1 MAQDGSKLLLG
12 LVDNGDKGFAEFM
25 GYQLDAGVFKGD
37 EVDLF
42 NFVRKHAVGYGKLP
56 NRKTVKQ
63 WADDNATTVPSKDSI
78 AEPPKYYLDKLE
90 TRNLKLGLK
99 RAMMDAEKLRVDSPK
114 ESLDALTSNVVQLN
128 QHSKRKQLLNFSED
142 GDKLVHQESIKT
154 KKQVELGLDAG
165 LKFGWETFD
174 KMSGGLGGGD
184 VVSIVGRP
192 GMGKTYM
199 ELYAMLHAWG
209 QGLTTLFVSM
219 EMKVTPIAQRLAA
232 MYTNTSI
239 AELKSGMVASKK
251 HDSMR
256 ACLLGMQ
263 GQHGMWVADGALSA
277 KVTDVQ
283 MLCAQLQPDVLFID
297 GAYLLRCENPRLQRH
312 DRINTNVED
321 IKMLLAEQLDIP
333 VVQSFQFN
341 REMVGKSVED
351 VDLAHIAGSDAI
363 GQLSSVVLGLFE
375 EDSIE
380 TATQRKIRVLK
391 GRNGEQGE
399 FSINWRFG
407 GLGKWLDNGVQAP
420 DTDTSNIMNF
430 KEIEHEKVNTEMKFA

>member
-1 MAQDGSKLLLG
+1 MSQDGSKLLLG
-12 LVDNGDKGFAEFM
+12 LVDSGDKGFAEFM
-25 GYQLDAGVFKGD
+25 KFQLDASIFKGD
-37 EVDLF
+37 EADLF
-42 NFVRKHAVGYGKLP
+42 NFISKHALGYGKLP
-56 NRKTVKQ
+56 KRKTIKK
-63 WADDNATTVPSKDSI
+63 WATENACTVPTKEAID
-78 AEPPKYYLDKLE
+78 EPPKYYLDLIE

-99 RAMMDAEKLRVDSPK
+99 GAMMDAEKLRLSNPGL
-114 ESLDALTSNVVQLN
+114 SLDNLTSSIIRMN
-128 QHSKRKQLLNFSED
+128 QKAQRKQLLNFAED
-142 GDKLVHQESIKT
+142 GDKLVNDEFINAQLNADT
-154 KKQVELGLDAG
+154 G

-174 KMSGGLGGGD
+174 KMSGGLAGGD

-199 ELYAMLHAWG
+199 ELHAMLHAWG

-239 AELKSGMVASKK
+239 AELKSGMIASKK
-251 HDSMR
+251 YDGMR
-256 ACLLGMQ
+256 SILGGMK
-263 GQHGMWVADGALSA
+263 GQQGMWVADGALSA

-380 TATQRKIRVLK
+380 TAVQRKIRVLK

-399 FSINWRFG
+399 FNINWRFG
-407 GLGKWLDNGVQAP
+407 GLGKWLDNGEMAP
-420 DTDTSNIMNF
+420 DTDTSNVMNF
-430 KEIEHEKVNTEMKFA
+430 NEILPEQVNTEMKFT

>member
-1 MAQDGSKLLLG
+1 MSQDGSKLLLG
-12 LVDNGDKGFAEFM
+12 LVDSGEKGFAEFM
-25 GYQLDAGVFKGD
+25 GYQLEASVFKGD
-37 EVDLF
+37 EADLF
-42 NFVRKHAVGYGKLP
+42 DFIRKHAMGYGALP
-56 NRKTVKQ
+56 KRKTIKK
-63 WADDNATTVPSKDSI
+63 WANENACTIPTKESI
-78 AEPPKYYLDKLE
+78 DEPPQYYLDLIE

-99 RAMMDAEKLRVDSPK
+99 GAMMDAEKLRLANPQG
-114 ESLDALTSNVVQLN
+114 SLEALTSDVIRLN
-128 QHSKRKQLLNFSED
+128 TKARRKQLLNFAED
-142 GDKLVHQESIKT
+142 GSQLVHDEFIKT
-154 KKQVELGLDAG
+154 QLNADSG
-165 LKFGWETFD
+165 LKFGWQTFD
-174 KMSGGLGGGD
+174 KMSGGLTGGD

-199 ELYAMLHAWG
+199 ELHAMLHAWG

-239 AELKSGMVASKK
+239 AELKSAQIATKKYAGMRSI
-251 HDSMR
+251 
-256 ACLLGMQ
+256 LGGMK
-263 GQHGMWVADGALSA
+263 GQQGMWVADGALSA
-277 KVTDVQ
+277 KVADVQ

-297 GAYLLRCENPRLQRH
+297 GAYLLRCDNPRLQRH

-321 IKMLLAEQLDIP
+321 IKMMLAEQLNIP

-380 TATQRKIRVLK
+380 TAVQRKIRVLK

-399 FSINWRFG
+399 FNINWRFG
-407 GLGKWLDNGVQAP
+407 GLGQWLDNGELAP

-430 KEIEHEKVNTEMKFA
+430 TEILPEQVNTEMKFT

>member
-12 LVDNGDKGFAEFM
+12 LIDAGEKGFAEFM
-25 GYQLDAGVFKGD
+25 EFQLDAAIFKGD
-37 EVDLF
+37 EADLF
-42 NFVRKHAVGYGKLP
+42 HFIRKHAMGYGSLP
-56 NRKTVKQ
+56 KRKTVKKF
-63 WADDNATTVPSKDSI
+63 ANENAMTIPTKEAIDES
-78 AEPPKYYLDKLE
+78 PKYYLDQIE

-99 RAMMDAEKLRVDSPK
+99 GAMMDAEKLRLSQPGL
-114 ESLDALTSNVVQLN
+114 SLDNLTSDIIRLN
-128 QHSKRKQLLNFSED
+128 QRASRKQLLNFAEGGS
-142 GDKLVHQESIKT
+142 KLVHEEYIKT
-154 KKQVELGLDAG
+154 QLNADTG
-165 LKFGWETFD
+165 LKFGWATFD

-199 ELYAMLHAWG
+199 ELHAMLHAWG

-239 AELKSGMVASKK
+239 AELKSAQIATKKYAGMRSI
-251 HDSMR
+251 
-256 ACLLGMQ
+256 LGGMS

-277 KVTDVQ
+277 KVADVQ

-297 GAYLLRCENPRLQRH
+297 GAYLLRCENPRLARH

-321 IKMLLAEQLDIP
+321 IKMMLAEQLNIP

-341 REMVGKSVED
+341 REMTKKGVDEVGLEN
-351 VDLAHIAGSDAI
+351 IAGSDAI

-380 TATQRKIRVLK
+380 TAVQRKIRVLK

-399 FSINWRFG
+399 FNINWRFG
-407 GLGKWLDNGVQAP
+407 GLGKWIDNGELAP
-420 DTDTSNIMNF
+420 DTDTSNVMNF
-430 KEIEHEKVNTEMKFA
+430 NEILAEEINTEMKFT

>member
-1 MAQDGSKLLLG
+1 MSQDGSKLLLG
-12 LVDNGDKGFAEFM
+12 LVDSGEKGFSEFM
-25 GYQLDAGVFKGD
+25 KLQLDASIFKGD
-37 EVDLF
+37 EADLF
-42 NFVRKHAVGYGKLP
+42 TFINEHALGYGNLP
-56 NRKTVKQ
+56 KRKTIKK
-63 WADDNATTVPSKDSI
+63 WATENACTVPTKEAID
-78 AEPPKYYLDKLE
+78 EPPKYYLDQIE

-99 RAMMDAEKLRVDSPK
+99 GSMMDAEKLRLSHPDKALDS
-114 ESLDALTSNVVQLN
+114 LTTDIILLN
-128 QHSKRKQLLNFSED
+128 QRKQRKQLLNFAED
-142 GDKLVHQESIKT
+142 GDKIVNDEFINAQKNDDT
-154 KKQVELGLDAG
+154 G

-174 KMSGGLGGGD
+174 KMSGGLAGGD

>member
-12 LVDNGDKGFAEFM
+12 LVDSGEKGFAEFM
-25 GYQLDAGVFKGD
+25 EYQLEASIFKGD
-37 EVDLF
+37 EADLF
-42 NFVRKHAVGYGKLP
+42 DFIRKHAMGYGALP
-56 NRKTVKQ
+56 KRKTIKK
-63 WADDNATTVPSKDSI
+63 WATENACTIPTKEAIDES
-78 AEPPKYYLDKLE
+78 PKYYLDQIE

-99 RAMMDAEKLRVDSPK
+99 GAMMDAEKLRLANPQ
-114 ESLDALTSNVVQLN
+114 ESLNSLTGEVILLN
-128 QHSKRKQLLNFSED
+128 QQRRRKQLLNFAEG
-142 GDKLVHQESIKT
+142 GDKLVHEEFIKT
-154 KKQVELGLDAG
+154 LQNSDTG
-165 LKFGWETFD
+165 LKFGWPTFD
-174 KMSGGLGGGD
+174 KMSGGLAGGD

-199 ELYAMLHAWG
+199 ELHAMLHAWG

-239 AELKSGMVASKK
+239 AELKSGQIATKK
-251 HDSMR
+251 YNGMR
-256 ACLLGMQ
+256 NVLGGMQ

-277 KVTDVQ
+277 KVADVQ

-297 GAYLLRCENPRLQRH
+297 GAYLLRCENPRLARH

-321 IKMLLAEQLDIP
+321 IKMMLAEQLNIP

-341 REMVGKSVED
+341 REMTKKGVEEVGLEN
-351 VDLAHIAGSDAI
+351 IAGSDAI

-380 TATQRKIRVLK
+380 TAVQRKIRVLK

-399 FSINWRFG
+399 FNINWRFG
-407 GLGKWLDNGVQAP
+407 GMGKWLDNGVLAP

-430 KEIEHEKVNTEMKFA
+430 NEIVAEEINTEMNFT

>member
-12 LVDNGDKGFAEFM
+12 LVDSGEKGFAEFM
-25 GYQLDAGVFKGD
+25 EFQLDAAIFKGD
-37 EVDLF
+37 EADLF
-42 NFVRKHAVGYGKLP
+42 RFIRKHAMGYGSLP
-56 NRKTVKQ
+56 KRKTVKQ
-63 WADDNATTVPSKDSI
+63 FANENAMTIPSKEAID
-78 AEPPKYYLDKLE
+78 EPPKYYLDQIE

-99 RAMMDAEKLRVDSPK
+99 GAMMDAEKLRLSNPDQSL
-114 ESLDALTSNVVQLN
+114 ESLTSDIIQLN
-128 QHSKRKQLLNFSED
+128 QRATRKQLLNFAEG
-142 GDKLVHQESIKT
+142 GDKLVHEEFLKT
-154 KKQVELGLDAG
+154 QLNADTG
-165 LKFGWETFD
+165 LKFGWPTFD
-174 KMSGGLGGGD
+174 KMSGGLSGGD

-199 ELYAMLHAWG
+199 ELHAMLHAWG

-239 AELKSGMVASKK
+239 AELKSAQIATKKYAGMRSI
-251 HDSMR
+251 
-256 ACLLGMQ
+256 LGGMQ
-263 GQHGMWVADGALSA
+263 GQQGMWVADGALSA
-277 KVTDVQ
+277 KVADVQ

-297 GAYLLRCENPRLQRH
+297 GAYLLRCENPRLARH

-321 IKMLLAEQLDIP
+321 IKMMLAEQLNIP

-341 REMVGKSVED
+341 REMTKKGVEEVGLEN
-351 VDLAHIAGSDAI
+351 IAGSDAI

-380 TATQRKIRVLK
+380 TAVQRKIRVLK

-399 FSINWRFG
+399 FNINWRFG
-407 GLGKWLDNGVQAP
+407 GLGKWIDNGELAP
-420 DTDTSNIMNF
+420 DTDTSNVMNF
-430 KEIEHEKVNTEMKFA
+430 NEIITEEINSNMSFV

>member
-1 MAQDGSKLLLG
+1 MAQDGSKMLLG
-12 LVDNGDKGFAEFM
+12 LVDAGEKGFAQFM
-25 GYQLDAGVFKGD
+25 DFQLDASIFKGD
-37 EVDLF
+37 EADLF
-42 NFVRKHAVGYGKLP
+42 LFMQQHAAGYGALP
-56 NRKTVKQ
+56 KRKTIKK
-63 WADDNATTVPSKDSI
+63 WANENACTIPSKEAIDES
-78 AEPPKYYLDKLE
+78 PKYYLDQIE

-99 RAMMDAEKLRVDSPK
+99 GAMMDAEKLRLANPQA
-114 ESLDALTSNVVQLN
+114 SLEALTGEVIRMN
-128 QHSKRKQLLNFSED
+128 QTRRRKQLLNFAED
-142 GDKLVHQESIKT
+142 GSDLVHEEFIKT
-154 KKQVELGLDAG
+154 QLNADNG
-165 LKFGWETFD
+165 LKFGWQTFD
-174 KMSGGLGGGD
+174 KMSGGLTGGD
-184 VVSIVGRP
+184 VVSIIGRP

-199 ELYAMLHAWG
+199 ALHAMLNAWG

-219 EMKVTPIAQRLAA
+219 EMKVSPIAQRLAA

-239 AELKSGMVASKK
+239 AELKSAQVATKK
-251 HDSMR
+251 YNKMHAWLKDMS
-256 ACLLGMQ
+256 GMQ
-263 GQHGMWVADGALSA
+263 GMWVADGALSA

-321 IKMLLAEQLDIP
+321 IKMVLAEQLSIP

-363 GQLSSVVLGLFE
+363 GQLSSVVMGLFE

-380 TATQRKIRVLK
+380 TAVQRKIRILK

-399 FSINWRFG
+399 FNINWRFG
-407 GLGKWLDNGVQAP
+407 GLGQWLDNGEYAP
-420 DTDTSNIMNF
+420 DTDTHNIMNF
-430 KEIEHEKVNTEMKFA
+430 NEILPEEINTEMKFN

>member
-1 MAQDGSKLLLG
+1 MAQDGSKMLLG
-12 LVDNGDKGFAEFM
+12 LVDAGDKGFAQFM
-25 GYQLDAGVFKGD
+25 DFQLDASIFKGD
-37 EVDLF
+37 EADLF
-42 NFVRKHAVGYGKLP
+42 LFMQKHATGYGALP
-56 NRKTVKQ
+56 KRKTIKK
-63 WADDNATTVPSKDSI
+63 WASENACTIPTKESI
-78 AEPPKYYLDKLE
+78 DESPKYYLDQIE

-99 RAMMDAEKLRVDSPK
+99 GAMMDAEKLRLANPQA
-114 ESLDALTSNVVQLN
+114 SLETLTSDIISLN
-128 QHSKRKQLLNFSED
+128 QTRRRKQLLNFAED
-142 GDKLVHQESIKT
+142 GSDLVHDEYVKSQLNADS
-154 KKQVELGLDAG
+154 G
-165 LKFGWETFD
+165 LKFGWPTFD
-174 KMSGGLGGGD
+174 EMSGGLTGGD
-184 VVSIVGRP
+184 VVSIIGRP

-199 ELYAMLHAWG
+199 ALHAMLNAWG
-209 QGLTTLFVSM
+209 QGMTTLFVSM
-219 EMKVTPIAQRLAA
+219 EMKVSPIAQRLAA

-239 AELKSGMVASKK
+239 AELKSAQVSTKKYAKMHSFLKGMSDV
-251 HDSMR
+251 
-256 ACLLGMQ
+256 G
-263 GQHGMWVADGALSA
+263 GGMWVADGALSA
-277 KVTDVQ
+277 KVSDVQ

-297 GAYLLRCENPRLQRH
+297 GAYLLRCDNPRLQRH

-321 IKMLLAEQLDIP
+321 IKMVLAEQLNIP

-380 TATQRKIRVLK
+380 TAVQRKIRVLK

-407 GLGKWLDNGVQAP
+407 GLGQWLHDGESKP

-430 KEIEHEKVNTEMKFA
+430 SEIIAEEINTEMKFN

>member
-12 LVDNGDKGFAEFM
+12 LVDSGDKGFAEFM
-25 GYQLDAGVFKGD
+25 DYQLEASVFKGD
-37 EVDLF
+37 EADLF
-42 NFVRKHAVGYGKLP
+42 DFIQKHAMGYGALP
-56 NRKTVKQ
+56 KRKTIKK
-63 WADDNATTVPSKDSI
+63 WANEHAHTIPTKEAIDES
-78 AEPPKYYLDKLE
+78 PKYYLDQIE

-99 RAMMDAEKLRVDSPK
+99 GAMMDAEKLRLSHPNQ
-114 ESLDALTSNVVQLN
+114 SLEALTSDIIRLN
-128 QHSKRKQLLNFSED
+128 QQRRRKQLLNFAEG
-142 GDKLVHQESIKT
+142 GDKLVHEEFIKT
-154 KKQVELGLDAG
+154 LQNADTG
-165 LKFGWETFD
+165 LKFGWPTFD
-174 KMSGGLGGGD
+174 KMSGGLSGGD

-199 ELYAMLHAWG
+199 ELHAMLHAWG

-239 AELKSGMVASKK
+239 AELKSGQIATKK
-251 HDSMR
+251 YDGMR
-256 ACLLGMQ
+256 SVLGGMQ

-277 KVTDVQ
+277 KVADVQ

-321 IKMLLAEQLDIP
+321 IKMMLAEQLNIP

-341 REMVGKSVED
+341 REMTGKSVED
-351 VDLAHIAGSDAI
+351 VGLENIAGSDAI

-380 TATQRKIRVLK
+380 TAVQRKIRVLK

-399 FSINWRFG
+399 FNINWRFG
-407 GLGKWLDNGVQAP
+407 GLGKWLDNGELAP
-420 DTDTSNIMNF
+420 DTDTSNVMNF
-430 KEIEHEKVNTEMKFA
+430 NEIEHEEVNTEMSFT

>member
-12 LVDNGDKGFAEFM
+12 LVDSGEKGFAEFM
-25 GYQLDAGVFKGD
+25 EYQLDASVFKGD
-37 EVDLF
+37 EADLF
-42 NFVRKHAVGYGKLP
+42 DFIRKHAMGYGCLP
-56 NRKTVKQ
+56 KRKTIKKF
-63 WADDNATTVPSKDSI
+63 ANENAMTIPTKEAIDES
-78 AEPPKYYLDKLE
+78 PKYYLDQIE

-99 RAMMDAEKLRVDSPK
+99 GAMMDAEKLRLQHPQQ
-114 ESLDALTSNVVQLN
+114 SLETLTGDIIRLN
-128 QHSKRKQLLNFSED
+128 QKARRKQLLNFAEGGS
-142 GDKLVHQESIKT
+142 KLVHEEFIKT
-154 KKQVELGLDAG
+154 QLNADTG

-174 KMSGGLGGGD
+174 RMSGGLGGGD

-199 ELYAMLHAWG
+199 ELHAMLHAWG

-239 AELKSGMVASKK
+239 AELKSGQVATKK

-256 ACLLGMQ
+256 ATLAGMQ

-321 IKMLLAEQLDIP
+321 IKMLLAEQLSIP

-407 GLGKWLDNGVQAP
+407 GLGQWLDNGEMAP
-420 DTDTSNIMNF
+420 DTDTSNVMNF
-430 KEIEHEKVNTEMKFA
+430 KEIEHEKVNTGMSFT

>member
-12 LVDNGDKGFAEFM
+12 LVDSGEKGFAEFM
-25 GYQLDAGVFKGD
+25 EFQLDKQIFKGD
-37 EVDLF
+37 EAELF
-42 NFVRKHAVGYGKLP
+42 DFIRTHAMGYGSLP
-56 NRKTVKQ
+56 KRKTVKKF
-63 WADDNATTVPSKDSI
+63 ANENAITIPTKEAID
-78 AEPPKYYLDKLE
+78 EPPKYYLDQIE

-99 RAMMDAEKLRVDSPK
+99 GAMMDAEKLRLTNPDA
-114 ESLDALTSNVVQLN
+114 SLDALTSDIIRLN
-128 QHSKRKQLLNFSED
+128 QHATRKQLLNFAEG
-142 GDKLVHQESIKT
+142 GDKLVHEEFIKT
-154 KKQVELGLDAG
+154 QLNADTG
-165 LKFGWETFD
+165 LKFGWPTFD
-174 KMSGGLGGGD
+174 KMSGGLSGGD

-199 ELYAMLHAWG
+199 ELHAMLHAWG

-239 AELKSGMVASKK
+239 AELKSAQIATKKYEGMRSI
-251 HDSMR
+251 
-256 ACLLGMQ
+256 LGGMQ

-277 KVTDVQ
+277 KVADVQ

-297 GAYLLRCENPRLQRH
+297 GAYLLRCENPRLARH

-321 IKMLLAEQLDIP
+321 IKMMLAEQLNIP

-341 REMVGKSVED
+341 REMTKKGVED
-351 VDLAHIAGSDAI
+351 VGLENIAGSDAI

-380 TATQRKIRVLK
+380 TAVQRKIRVLK

-399 FSINWRFG
+399 FNINWRFG
-407 GLGKWLDNGVQAP
+407 GLGKWIDNGEMAP

-430 KEIEHEKVNTEMKFA
+430 TEILPEEVNTEMKFT

>member
-12 LVDNGDKGFAEFM
+12 LVDSGEKGFAEFM
-25 GYQLDAGVFKGD
+25 GFQLDASVFKGD
-37 EVDLF
+37 EADLF
-42 NFVRKHAVGYGKLP
+42 DFIRKHAMGYGSLP
-56 NRKTVKQ
+56 KRKTIKK
-63 WADDNATTVPSKDSI
+63 WATENACTIPSKEAIDES
-78 AEPPKYYLDKLE
+78 PKYYLDQIE

-99 RAMMDAEKLRVDSPK
+99 GAMMDAEKLRLSDPGL
-114 ESLDALTSNVVQLN
+114 SLDNLTSNVIKLN
-128 QHSKRKQLLNFSED
+128 QRATRKQLLNFAEG
-142 GDKLVHQESIKT
+142 GDKLVHEEFIKT
-154 KKQVELGLDAG
+154 QLNADTG
-165 LKFGWETFD
+165 LKFGWPTFD
-174 KMSGGLGGGD
+174 KMSGGLSGGD

-199 ELYAMLHAWG
+199 ELHAMLHAWG

-239 AELKSGMVASKK
+239 AELKSAQVATKKYAGMRSI
-251 HDSMR
+251 
-256 ACLLGMQ
+256 LGGMS
-263 GQHGMWVADGALSA
+263 GQQGMWVADGALSA
-277 KVTDVQ
+277 KVADVQ

-321 IKMLLAEQLDIP
+321 IKMMLAEQLNIP

-341 REMVGKSVED
+341 REMTGKSVED
-351 VDLAHIAGSDAI
+351 VGLENIAGSDAI

-380 TATQRKIRVLK
+380 TAVQRKIRVLK

-399 FSINWRFG
+399 FNINWRFG
-407 GLGKWLDNGVQAP
+407 GLGKWIDNGEMAP
-420 DTDTSNIMNF
+420 DTDTSNVMNF
-430 KEIEHEKVNTEMKFA
+430 NEILAEEINTEMKFT

>member
-1 MAQDGSKLLLG
+1 MAQDGSKMLLG
-12 LVDNGDKGFAEFM
+12 LVDAGDKGFADFM
-25 GYQLDAGVFKGD
+25 EYQLDASVFKGD
-37 EVDLF
+37 EADLF
-42 NFVRKHAVGYGKLP
+42 HFIRKHAMGYGSLP
-56 NRKTVKQ
+56 KRKTVKK
-63 WADDNATTVPSKDSI
+63 WANENACTIPTKESI
-78 AEPPKYYLDKLE
+78 DESPKYYLDQIE

-99 RAMMDAEKLRVDSPK
+99 GAMMDAEKLRLSNPGL
-114 ESLDALTSNVVQLN
+114 SLDNLTSEVIRLN
-128 QHSKRKQLLNFSED
+128 SKARRKQLLNFAEG
-142 GDKLVHQESIKT
+142 GDKLVHEEFIKT
-154 KKQVELGLDAG
+154 QLNADTG
-165 LKFGWETFD
+165 LKFGWPTFD
-174 KMSGGLGGGD
+174 RMSGGLSGGD

-199 ELYAMLHAWG
+199 ELHAMLHAWG

-239 AELKSGMVASKK
+239 AELKSAQIATKKYAGMRSI
-251 HDSMR
+251 
-256 ACLLGMQ
+256 LGGMK

-277 KVTDVQ
+277 KVSDVQ

-297 GAYLLRCENPRLQRH
+297 GAYLLRCENTRLQRH

-321 IKMLLAEQLDIP
+321 IKMMLAEQLNIP

-341 REMVGKSVED
+341 REMVKKGVED
-351 VDLAHIAGSDAI
+351 VGLENIAGSDAI

-380 TATQRKIRVLK
+380 TAIQRKIRVLK

-407 GLGKWLDNGVQAP
+407 GLGKWIDNGELAP

-430 KEIEHEKVNTEMKFA
+430 NEIIAEEINAEMSFM

>member
-1 MAQDGSKLLLG
+1 MAQDGSKMLLG
-12 LVDNGDKGFAEFM
+12 LVDAGDKGFAEFM
-25 GYQLDAGVFKGD
+25 RYQLDASVFRGD
-37 EVDLF
+37 EVELF
-42 NFVRKHAVGYGKLP
+42 DFIRKHAMGYGCLP
-56 NRKTVKQ
+56 KRKTIKT
-63 WADDNATTVPSKDSI
+63 WANENACTIPTKEAIDEKPQ
-78 AEPPKYYLDKLE
+78 YYLDQIE

-99 RAMMDAEKLRVDSPK
+99 GAMMDAEKLRLVDPK
-114 ESLDALTSNVVQLN
+114 ESLETLTGEVIRLN
-128 QHSKRKQLLNFSED
+128 TNARRHQLLNFAADGAKLIDEEYINAQLNED
-142 GDKLVHQESIKT
+142 T
-154 KKQVELGLDAG
+154 G
-165 LKFGWETFD
+165 LKFGWPTFD
-174 KMSGGLGGGD
+174 KMSGGLAGGD

-199 ELYAMLHAWG
+199 ALHAMLNAWG

-232 MYTNTSI
+232 MYTNTAIS
-239 AELKSGMVASKK
+239 ELKTGQVATKKYDKMQSWLKGMSDVGEG
-251 HDSMR
+251 
-256 ACLLGMQ
+256 L
-263 GQHGMWVADGALSA
+263 WVADGALSA
-277 KVTDVQ
+277 KVADVQ

-321 IKMLLAEQLDIP
+321 IKMMLAEQLNIP

-380 TATQRKIRVLK
+380 TAIQRKIRVLK

-399 FSINWRFG
+399 FNINWRFG
-407 GLGKWLDNGVQAP
+407 GLGQWIKNGEYAP
-420 DTDTSNIMNF
+420 DTDTSNVMNF
-430 KEIEHEKVNTEMKFA
+430 SEILPEQVSTEMKFT

>member
-12 LVDNGDKGFAEFM
+12 LVDSGDKGFAEFM
-25 GYQLDAGVFKGD
+25 EFQLDTSVFKGD
-37 EVDLF
+37 EADLF
-42 NFVRKHAVGYGKLP
+42 DFIRKHAMGYGSLP
-56 NRKTVKQ
+56 KRKTVKK
-63 WADDNATTVPSKDSI
+63 WANENACTIPTKEAIDES
-78 AEPPKYYLDKLE
+78 PKYYLDQIE

-99 RAMMDAEKLRVDSPK
+99 GAMMDAEKLRLSSPQQ
-114 ESLDALTSNVVQLN
+114 SLEALTSDIIQLN
-128 QHSKRKQLLNFSED
+128 QHKTRKQLLNFAEG
-142 GDKLVHQESIKT
+142 GDQLVHEEFIKT
-154 KKQVELGLDAG
+154 LLNADTG
-165 LKFGWETFD
+165 LKFGWPTFD
-174 KMSGGLGGGD
+174 KMSGGLTGGD

-199 ELYAMLHAWG
+199 ELHAMLHAWG

-239 AELKSGMVASKK
+239 AELKSAQIATKKYTGMRSI
-251 HDSMR
+251 
-256 ACLLGMQ
+256 LGGMK
-263 GQHGMWVADGALSA
+263 GQQGMWVADGALSA

-297 GAYLLRCENPRLQRH
+297 GAYLLRCENSRLQRH

-321 IKMLLAEQLDIP
+321 IKMMLAEQLNIP

-341 REMVGKSVED
+341 REMVGKSSED

-380 TATQRKIRVLK
+380 TAVQRKIRVLK

-399 FSINWRFG
+399 FNINWRFG
-407 GLGKWLDNGVQAP
+407 GLGKWIDNGEMAP
-420 DTDTSNIMNF
+420 DKDTSNIMNF
-430 KEIEHEKVNTEMKFA
+430 NEILPEEVNTEMKFT

>member
-12 LVDNGDKGFAEFM
+12 LVDSGEKGFAEFM
-25 GYQLDAGVFKGD
+25 DYQLDASVFKGD
-37 EVDLF
+37 EADLF
-42 NFVRKHAVGYGKLP
+42 DFIRKHATGYGALP
-56 NRKTVKQ
+56 KRKTIKK
-63 WADDNATTVPSKDSI
+63 WANENACTIPTKESI
-78 AEPPKYYLDKLE
+78 DESPKYYLDQIE
-90 TRNLKLGLK
+90 TRNLKLALK
-99 RAMMDAEKLRVDSPK
+99 GAMMDAEKLRLSNPGL
-114 ESLDALTSNVVQLN
+114 SLDNLTGNIIQLN
-128 QHSKRKQLLNFSED
+128 QKSRRKQLLNFAED
-142 GDKLVHQESIKT
+142 GSKLVHDEFIKT
-154 KKQVELGLDAG
+154 SLNADNG

-174 KMSGGLGGGD
+174 KMSGGLTGGD
-184 VVSIVGRP
+184 VVSIIGRP

-199 ELYAMLHAWG
+199 ALHAMLHAWG

-239 AELKSGMVASKK
+239 AELKSAQIASKK
-251 HDSMR
+251 YAKMHAFLDDMKNV
-256 ACLLGMQ
+256 GE
-263 GQHGMWVADGALSA
+263 GMWVADGSLSV

-321 IKMLLAEQLDIP
+321 IKMHLAEGLNIP

-341 REMVGKSVED
+341 REMVGKSVEE

-380 TATQRKIRVLK
+380 TAVQRKIRVLK

-399 FSINWRFG
+399 FNINWRFG
-407 GLGKWLDNGVQAP
+407 GLGQWIDNGELAP

-430 KEIEHEKVNTEMKFA
+430 KEITPEQVNTEMKFT